1 MDLSNLSKLQSPV
14 QTQCTVTM
22 QDCKKVLQT
31 RVVGIV
37 QEWKGVVGNDNTRH
51 FFSGFLPE
59 ITDEEVNE
67 ATALL
72 ISKFSDLYEMYFNAS
87 MPSSQE
93 ENIVAS
99 RRTARKR
106 RAPAN
111 DKDVTPTSE
120 NQSRRAKLNNL
131 ALF

>member
-1 MDLSNLSKLQSPV
+1 M
-14 QTQCTVTM
+14 
-22 QDCKKVLQT
+22 
-31 RVVGIV
+31 
-37 QEWKGVVGNDNTRH
+37 
-51 FFSGFLPE
+51 
-59 ITDEEVNE
+59 NE

-99 RRTARKR
+99 RRTVRKR
-106 RAPAN
+106 RAPAD